1 MTPQRQ
7 LKRNIRV
14 LTLTLLAI
22 AIVTFVVFGLM
33 FLSIRRDQNQLA
45 DRQLVYHRAIL
56 DHQLAIGYGGLIHH
70 FKNWILRPDEVFYR
84 DAAIAAADRAM
95 AVLDALA
102 AQVAAAD
109 LNLPLSAQREMIGAY
124 RRSVDV
130 ITAMHAEGRSAQE
143 IDDAV
148 RISDAEALKE
158 LAIINE
164 RVEAQIRAQQLALDD
179 RNAVLYLIP
188 CALAVLTAFGL
199 LVLVRQRMRMRLE
212 HDNRRIDEIEQF
224 AQVAAHDLRA
234 PLRQISALAEFAQE
248 DLSDAPGPPPPA
260 VRDHLS
266 AISERAATLDSLIKA
281 VFRYILIEGAAQ
293 EISDVDLRRTIEE
306 IVRLHVPDGGS
317 ARLEGSFPVVR
328 AQRVELEIILRNLVS
343 NAVKHHPDH
352 RPNIIIRYAADR
364 RIHRFEVEDDGP
376 GIPGEHAA
384 RVFDMFWTMSKPS
397 ASNEVSGVGLALV
410 RRIVM
415 RWGTQ
420 LSLRPAEPRGAV
432 FCFTMPK
439 L

>member
-1 MTPQRQ
+1 MTPKRQ
-7 LKRNIRV
+7 LKQNIKA
-14 LTLTLLAI
+14 LTLTFLAI
-22 AIVTFVVFGLM
+22 ALVTLLVFAVM
-33 FLSIRRDQNQLA
+33 FRSIRQEQSRLS
-45 DRQLVYHRAIL
+45 DRQLAYHRVVL
-56 DHQLAIGYGGLIHH
+56 DHQRAIGYGGLIHH
-70 FKNWILRPDEVFYR
+70 FKNWILRPGEPFYR
-84 DAAIAAADRAM
+84 DAAIASAERAT
-95 AVLDALA
+95 AVLNTLE

-109 LNLPLSAQREMIGAY
+109 LNLTLSAQREMVEAY
-124 RRSVDV
+124 RRNIAV
-130 ITAMHAEGRSAQE
+130 ITAMHAEGRSPRE
-143 IDDAV
+143 IDAAV
-148 RISDAEALKE
+148 RISDEDSLQE
-158 LAIINE
+158 LEIINE
-164 RVEAQIRAQQLALDD
+164 RVEARMRAQQLALDE
-179 RNAVLYLIP
+179 RTVMLYLMP
-188 CALAVLTAFGL
+188 SALAVLTAFGL
-199 LVLVRQRMRMRLE
+199 LVLVRQRMRMQLE
-212 HDNRRIDEIEQF
+212 HDIRRIDEIEQF

-248 DLSDAPGPPPPA
+248 DLSDAPGPALPA
-260 VRDHLS
+260 VREHLT

-293 EISDVDLRRTIEE
+293 EISDVDLRRTVEE
-306 IVRLHVPDGGS
+306 IVRLHVPAGGS

-328 AQRVELEIILRNLVS
+328 AQRVELEIILRNLIS

-384 RVFDMFWTMSKPS
+384 RVFDMFWTMSKP
-397 ASNEVSGVGLALV
+397 AANAEVSGVGLALV

-420 LSLRPAEPRGAV
+420 LSLRPAQPRGAV

-439 L
+439 F